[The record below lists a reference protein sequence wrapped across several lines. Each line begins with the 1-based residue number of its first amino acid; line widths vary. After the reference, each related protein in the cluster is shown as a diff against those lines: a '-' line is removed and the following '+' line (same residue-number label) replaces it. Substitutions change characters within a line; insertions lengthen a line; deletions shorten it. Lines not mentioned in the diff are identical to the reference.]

1 MAKRT
6 GLDSLSLSD
15 LQREIKRRER
25 KRSTAVNKLV
35 RKRDRLAEQLAAL
48 DAEIAKHGG
57 STRGGA
63 RRRPRNEGNLAEF
76 LEKVLKGQTM
86 SVTEAAAAVQKAGY
100 VTTSPNFRTIV
111 NQMLLK
117 GNLFKRVGRGQYTA
131 KG

>member
-57 STRGGA
+57 SSRGGP
-63 RRRPRNEGNLAEF
+63 RRRPRNEANLAEF